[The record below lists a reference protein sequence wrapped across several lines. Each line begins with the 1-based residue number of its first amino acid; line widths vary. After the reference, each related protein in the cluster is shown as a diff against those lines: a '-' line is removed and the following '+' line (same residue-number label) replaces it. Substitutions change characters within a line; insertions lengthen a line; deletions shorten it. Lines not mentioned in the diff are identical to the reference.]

1 MEYGMKRKSNLIKIV
16 LLVIALIGFATF
28 SVTLGSVRIPVSNV
42 VSIIFSSEAKDM
54 IKPAHIFIVE
64 HVRLPRILLSASVGG
79 MLAVI
84 GTVFQA
90 LFKNP
95 MADPYVMGV
104 SSGAAF
110 GATIGIV
117 FGVGV
122 SLAGLSLV
130 SMMAFVGAMLTM
142 FIVYT
147 LASVGGKISTTGI
160 LLAGIVVNALLSS
173 MISFIMIV
181 YHNEIDRIVTW
192 TMGSF
197 NAASW
202 DHVKLIIL
210 PMFFGVAYMITL
222 SRELN
227 TLNLSEEDA
236 KNMGVDVDR
245 IKKTAL
251 VVASLL
257 AAFSV
262 SVSGIIGFVGLIV
275 PHFFRMIFG
284 SDHRILL
291 PVSFIGGALFMLIC
305 DTLARSVLP
314 NMEIPVGIITSIIG
328 GPFFL
333 MLLHKHKKKMEN

>member
-1 MEYGMKRKSNLIKIV
+1 MEYGIKRKANLIKIV
-16 LLVIALIGFATF
+16 VLIIALIGFAIFAITQ
-28 SVTLGSVRIPVSNV
+28 GSVKIPVSNV
-42 VSIIFSSEAKDM
+42 VSIICSGKSIDT

-64 HVRLPRILLSASVGG
+64 NIRLPRILLSASVGG

-110 GATIGIV
+110 GATLGII
-117 FGVGV
+117 FSVGV
-122 SLAGLSLV
+122 SLAGMGLV
-130 SMMAFVGAMLTM
+130 SMMAFVGAMITM
-142 FIVYT
+142 LVVYS

-173 MISFIMIV
+173 LISFIMIV
-181 YHNEIDRIVTW
+181 YHNKIDQIVTW

-202 DHVKLIIL
+202 DHLKLIII
-210 PMFFGVAYMITL
+210 PMFFGVAYMVSL

-227 TLNLSEEDA
+227 ALNLSDEDA
-236 KNMGVDVDR
+236 KNMGVNVER
-245 IKKTAL
+245 IKKIAL
-251 VVASLL
+251 VIASLL

-291 PVSFIGGALFMLIC
+291 PVSFVGGALFMLIC

-333 MLLHKHKKKMEN
+333 LLLQKHKKRMEN

>member
-1 MEYGMKRKSNLIKIV
+1 MEYGIKRKSNAIKIV
-16 LLVIALIGFATF
+16 ILIISLIGFATF
-28 SVTLGSVRIPVSNV
+28 SVTQGSVKIPVSNV
-42 VSIIFSSEAKDM
+42 ISILFSNEVTES

-64 HVRLPRILLSASVGG
+64 NVRLPRILLSASVGG

-110 GATIGIV
+110 GATLGIV
-117 FGVGV
+117 FGLGI
-122 SLAGLSLV
+122 SFTGMSLV
-130 SMMAFVGAMLTM
+130 SMMAFVGAMVTM
-142 FIVYT
+142 LVVYT
-147 LASVGGKISTTGI
+147 LASAGGKISTTGI

-173 MISFIMIV
+173 LISLIMII

-202 DHVKLIIL
+202 DHIKLIII
-210 PMFFGVAYMITL
+210 PMIIGVAYMISL

-227 TLNLSEEDA
+227 TLNLSDEDA
-236 KNMGVDVDR
+236 KNMGVDVER
-245 IKKTAL
+245 LKKTAL
-251 VVASLL
+251 VIASLL

-333 MLLHKHKKKMEN
+333 MLLHKHKKRMDN

>member
-1 MEYGMKRKSNLIKIV
+1 MEYGIKRKSNAIKIV
-16 LLVIALIGFATF
+16 ILIISLIGFATF
-28 SVTLGSVRIPVSNV
+28 SVTQGSVKIPVSNV
-42 VSIIFSSEAKDM
+42 ISILFSNEVTES

-64 HVRLPRILLSASVGG
+64 NVRLPRILLSASVGG

-110 GATIGIV
+110 GATLGIV
-117 FGVGV
+117 FGLGI
-122 SLAGLSLV
+122 SFTGMSLV
-130 SMMAFVGAMLTM
+130 SMMAFVGAMVTM
-142 FIVYT
+142 LVVYT
-147 LASVGGKISTTGI
+147 LASAGGKISTTGI

-173 MISFIMIV
+173 LISLIMII

-202 DHVKLIIL
+202 DHIKLIII
-210 PMFFGVAYMITL
+210 PMIIGVAYMISL

-227 TLNLSEEDA
+227 TLNLSDEDA
-236 KNMGVDVDR
+236 KNMGVDVER
-245 IKKTAL
+245 LKKTAL
-251 VVASLL
+251 VIASLL

-333 MLLHKHKKKMEN
+333 MLLHKHKKRMEN

>member
-1 MEYGMKRKSNLIKIV
+1 MEYGIKRKSNLIKIV
-16 LLVIALIGFATF
+16 LLIISLIGFATF
-28 SVTLGSVRIPVSNV
+28 SVTQGSVKIPVSNV
-42 VSIIFSSEAKDM
+42 VSILFSSEAADS

-64 HVRLPRILLSASVGG
+64 NVRLPRILLSASVGG

-110 GATIGIV
+110 GATLGIV
-117 FGVGV
+117 FGLGV
-122 SLAGLSLV
+122 TFTGMSLV
-130 SMMAFVGAMLTM
+130 SMMAFIGALITMLV
-142 FIVYT
+142 VYT

-173 MISFIMIV
+173 LISLIMII

-202 DHVKLIIL
+202 DHIKLILI
-210 PMFFGVAYMITL
+210 PMIFGVAYMISL

-227 TLNLSEEDA
+227 TLNLSDEDA
-236 KNMGVDVDR
+236 KNMGVDVER
-245 IKKTAL
+245 LKKTAL
-251 VVASLL
+251 VVASML

-305 DTLARSVLP
+305 DTIARSVLP

-333 MLLHKHKKKMEN
+333 MLLHKHKKRMEN

>member
-1 MEYGMKRKSNLIKIV
+1 MEYGIKRKSNLIKIV
-16 LLVIALIGFATF
+16 LLIIALIGFALF
-28 SVTLGSVRIPVSNV
+28 SVTQGSVKIPISNV
-42 VSIIFSSEAKDM
+42 VSIIFSSDTIET
-54 IKPAHIFIVE
+54 IKPAHTFIVE
-64 HVRLPRILLSASVGG
+64 NVRLPRILLSASVGG

-110 GATIGIV
+110 GATLGIV
-117 FGVGV
+117 FGLGV
-122 SLAGLSLV
+122 SFTGLSLV
-130 SMMAFVGAMLTM
+130 SMMAFVGAMITM
-142 FIVYT
+142 LVVYT

-173 MISFIMIV
+173 LISFIMII

-202 DHVKLIIL
+202 DHLKLIVL
-210 PMFFGVAYMITL
+210 PMIIGVAYMISL

-236 KNMGVDVDR
+236 KNMGVNVER
-245 IKKTAL
+245 VKKTAL
-251 VVASLL
+251 VIASML

-333 MLLHKHKKKMEN
+333 MLLQKHKKKMEH

>member
-1 MEYGMKRKSNLIKIV
+1 MGYGIKRKANFIKIA
-16 LLVIALIGFATF
+16 LLILILLGFAIF
-28 SVTLGSVRIPVSNV
+28 SVTQGTVKIPVSNV
-42 VSIIFSSEAKDM
+42 LSIILSSEAEAS

-64 HVRLPRILLSASVGG
+64 NVRLPRILLSACVGG

-110 GATIGIV
+110 GATLGIV

-122 SLAGLSLV
+122 SLASLSLV
-130 SMMAFVGAMLTM
+130 SMMAFVGAMVTL
-142 FIVYT
+142 IVVYT
-147 LASVGGKISTTGI
+147 LASAGGKIATTSI
-160 LLAGIVVNALLSS
+160 LLAGIVVNAILSS
-173 MISFIMIV
+173 LISFIMIM

-202 DHVKLIIL
+202 EHLKLIVI
-210 PMFFGVAYMITL
+210 PMVIGIAYMISL

-227 TLNLSEEDA
+227 VLNLSEEDA
-236 KNMGVDVDR
+236 KNMGVDVER
-245 IKKTAL
+245 VKKIAL

-284 SDHRILL
+284 SDHRLLL

-305 DTLARSVLP
+305 DTLARSILP

-333 MLLHKHKKKMEN
+333 ILLHKHKKKMEN

>member
-1 MEYGMKRKSNLIKIV
+1 MEYGIKRKSSLLKTV
-16 LLVIALIGFATF
+16 LLIIALIGFAIF
-28 SVTLGSVRIPVSNV
+28 SVTQGSVRIPVSNV
-42 VSIIFSSEAKDM
+42 ISIIFSNDAADA
-54 IKPAHIFIVE
+54 IKPAHVFIVE
-64 HVRLPRILLSASVGG
+64 QVRLPRILLSASVGG
-79 MLAVI
+79 ILAVI
-84 GTVFQA
+84 GAVFQA

-110 GATIGIV
+110 GATLGIV

-122 SLAGLSLV
+122 SLAGMSLV
-130 SMMAFVGAMLTM
+130 S
-142 FIVYT
+142 
-147 LASVGGKISTTGI
+147 KISTTGI

-173 MISFIMIV
+173 LISFIMIV

-210 PMFFGVAYMITL
+210 PMFFGVAYMISL

-236 KNMGVDVDR
+236 KNMGVDVER

>member
-1 MEYGMKRKSNLIKIV
+1 MEYSIGRKSNFIKIGL
-16 LLVIALIGFATF
+16 LLVALIGFATF
-28 SVTLGSVRIPVSNV
+28 SVTQGTVKIPVSKV
-42 VSIIFSSEAKDM
+42 VQIIFSSDFGES
-54 IKPAHIFIVE
+54 INPAHVFIVE
-64 HVRLPRILLSASVGG
+64 NVRLPRILLSACVGG

-90 LFKNP
+90 LLKNP

-110 GATIGIV
+110 GATLAIV

-122 SLAGLSLV
+122 SLSGMSLV
-130 SMMAFVGAMLTM
+130 SIMAFVGAMVTL
-142 FIVYT
+142 FLVYT

-160 LLAGIVVNALLSS
+160 LLAGIVINAILSS
-173 MISFIMIV
+173 LISFIMIV
-181 YHNEIDRIVTW
+181 HHNEIDRIVTW

-202 DHVKLIIL
+202 DHVKLILL
-210 PMFFGVAYMITL
+210 PMCLGVAFLISL

-227 TLNLSEEDA
+227 TLILSEDDA
-236 KNMGVDVDR
+236 KNMGVDVQR
-245 IKKTAL
+245 IKKTAM

-257 AAFSV
+257 AALSV

-314 NMEIPVGIITSIIG
+314 NMEIPVGIITSMIG

>member
-1 MEYGMKRKSNLIKIV
+1 MEYGIKRKANLIKIV
-16 LLVIALIGFATF
+16 VLITALIGFAIFAITQ
-28 SVTLGSVRIPVSNV
+28 GSVKIPVSNV
-42 VSIIFSSEAKDM
+42 VSIICSGKSIDT

-64 HVRLPRILLSASVGG
+64 NIRLPRILLSASVGG

-110 GATIGIV
+110 GATLGII
-117 FGVGV
+117 FSVGV
-122 SLAGLSLV
+122 SLAGMGLV
-130 SMMAFVGAMLTM
+130 SMMAFVGAMITM
-142 FIVYT
+142 LVVYS

-173 MISFIMIV
+173 LISFIMIV
-181 YHNEIDRIVTW
+181 YHNKIDQIVTW

-202 DHVKLIIL
+202 DHLKLIII
-210 PMFFGVAYMITL
+210 PMFFGVAYMVSL

-227 TLNLSEEDA
+227 ALNLSDEDA
-236 KNMGVDVDR
+236 KNMGVNVER
-245 IKKTAL
+245 IKKSAL
-251 VVASLL
+251 VIASLL

-291 PVSFIGGALFMLIC
+291 PVSFVGGALFMLIC

-333 MLLHKHKKKMEN
+333 LLLQKHKKRMEN

>member
-1 MEYGMKRKSNLIKIV
+1 MEYGIKRKSNFIKIG
-16 LLVIALIGFATF
+16 LLIAALIGFATF
-28 SVTLGSVRIPVSNV
+28 SVTQGSVRIPVSNV
-42 VSIIFSSEAKDM
+42 VSILLSSDSADS
-54 IKPAHIFIVE
+54 IKPAHVFIVE
-64 HVRLPRILLSASVGG
+64 HVRLPRIILSASVGG

-110 GATIGIV
+110 GATLAIV
-117 FGVGV
+117 FGVGA
-122 SLAGLSLV
+122 SLSGMSLV
-130 SMMAFVGAMLTM
+130 SLMAFVGAMLTM
-142 FIVYT
+142 LVVYT

-160 LLAGIVVNALLSS
+160 LLAGIVVNSLLSS
-173 MISFIMIV
+173 LISFIMIV
-181 YHNEIDRIVTW
+181 HHDDIDRIVTW

-202 DHVKLIIL
+202 DHVKLIIP
-210 PMFFGVAYMITL
+210 PMLFGIAYMMSL

-227 TLNLSEEDA
+227 TLVLSEDDA
-236 KNMGVDVDR
+236 KNMGVNVQR
-245 IKKTAL
+245 VKKTAL
-251 VVASLL
+251 VIASML

-284 SDHRILL
+284 SDHRVLL
-291 PVSFIGGALFMLIC
+291 PVSFIGGALFLLIC
-305 DTLARSVLP
+305 DTLARSILP

-333 MLLHKHKKKMEN
+333 MLLQKHKKKMEN